1 MTYKDDYMSW
11 AGGFSACLFLE
22 NEIVPNSYS
31 KNAKTYDDIVDLHD
45 STIWFFLC
53 CVFLVDYTL
62 AYHLLFHI

>member
-31 KNAKTYDDIVDLHD
+31 VEITFETITNLINHDDYN
-45 STIWFFLC
+45 T
-53 CVFLVDYTL
+53 
-62 AYHLLFHI
+62 